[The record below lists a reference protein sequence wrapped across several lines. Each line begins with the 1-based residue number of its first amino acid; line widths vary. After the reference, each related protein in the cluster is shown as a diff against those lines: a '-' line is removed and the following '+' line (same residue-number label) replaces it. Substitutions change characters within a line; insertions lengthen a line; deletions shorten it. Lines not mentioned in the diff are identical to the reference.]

1 MPGRPRPL
9 AFWDARR
16 ERVLTAACAE
26 AAEAGV
32 DGLTLDRV
40 ARRAGMSKGALQYAF
55 GSKEELV
62 GGLARWLL
70 FTIYSEGVGAQDPD
84 EPRSLREVVDALSRG
99 LGGDED
105 RLVALVSLLAT
116 ARRSPSAAA
125 ALAAFYAEADPRIAA
140 ALQEAGVDV
149 PRDELMA
156 LARGVRGVVLG
167 MFTHWTVFPQSR
179 SREDVAR
186 EIGVVLERLVAGAR
200 ERTAA

>member
-1 MPGRPRPL
+1 
-9 AFWDARR
+9 
-16 ERVLTAACAE
+16 VLTAACAE

-125 ALAAFYAEADPRIAA
+125 ALTAFYAEADPRIAT
-140 ALQEAGVDV
+140 ALLDAGVDV
-149 PRDELMA
+149 PRQELMA

-167 MFTHWTVFPQSR
+167 MFTHWTVFPQGR

-186 EIGVVLERLVAGAR
+186 EVGLVLERLLAGAR
-200 ERTAA
+200 VRTAA